1 MVEIQQVF
9 EFKTMGVRM
18 IDAVQILSIPQ
29 PDYVKMD
36 VDGIEHLILNGGTQ
50 VLKNVKGVLIEVND
64 AFQEQSS
71 QCQLLLTKAGLVLKE
86 KRQSEMVSASTLGF
100 QNAFNQIW
108 VRP

>member
-1 MVEIQQVF
+1 
-9 EFKTMGVRM
+9 MGVCM
-18 IDAVQILSIPQ
+18 IDAMQILSIPQ
-29 PDYVKMD
+29 PNFVKMD
-36 VDGIEHLILNGGTQ
+36 VVGNEHLILNGGTE
-50 VLKNVKGVLIEVND
+50 VFKNVKGVLIEVND

-71 QCQLLLTKAGLVLKE
+71 QSQLLLTKAGLVLNE

>member
-1 MVEIQQVF
+1 
-9 EFKTMGVRM
+9 M

-36 VDGIEHLILNGGTQ
+36 VDGIEHLILNGGTE

-71 QCQLLLTKAGLVLKE
+71 QCKLLLTKAGLVLKE
-86 KRQSEMVSASTLGF
+86 KRQSEMVSSSTLGF

-108 VRP
+108 VSP